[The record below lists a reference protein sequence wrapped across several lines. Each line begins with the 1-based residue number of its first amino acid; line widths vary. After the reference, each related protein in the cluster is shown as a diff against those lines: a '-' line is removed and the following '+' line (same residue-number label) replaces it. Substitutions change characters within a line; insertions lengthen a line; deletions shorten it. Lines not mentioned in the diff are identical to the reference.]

1 MKTYYYDTFRT
12 SFGPFSV
19 AVDDDGAVV
28 ATAFGDRT
36 ALGSRLIPCK
46 LVPDSDRASEVRGQL
61 VAYFAGERSTFDVSL
76 APAGTRFQHRVWAV
90 LRAIPAGETK
100 TYGQIAAELGN
111 PFASRAV
118 GRANATNPICV
129 IVPCHR
135 VIGANGTLTGF
146 AFGENIKR
154 RLLALERA
162 RASCA
167 A

>member
-1 MKTYYYDTFRT
+1 
-12 SFGPFSV
+12 
-19 AVDDDGAVV
+19 
-28 ATAFGDRT
+28 
-36 ALGSRLIPCK
+36 
-46 LVPDSDRASEVRGQL
+46 L